1 MATRPLVGLAV
12 ALAVVLAGCGGGGA
26 DPTATATATPEPTTT
41 AAPSPSPTPTATG
54 PSVSP
59 PGVSADGVDRA
70 RLLAAHNDS
79 LANRSYALSVRTVRG
94 SAARSVELR
103 REASGTPATL
113 RSETPARTRA
123 EYFDERFYQRIDR
136 GGNVSYETGIYTRPP
151 AFTGASVVG
160 SEMARASYEP
170 RRTVRLNGTRVVV
183 LGADRED
190 LRAGAFG
197 DGTVERFA
205 SRALVDAAGTIRR
218 FELVASGRA
227 GGEPF
232 RIEVV
237 VTVRGIDETRVDPP
251 DWLAA
256 AENATA
262 G

>member
-1 MATRPLVGLAV
+1 MASRPLVGLAV

-26 DPTATATATPEPTTT
+26 DPTATPTPEPTAT
-41 AAPSPSPTPTATG
+41 AEPTPTPSATPAA

-79 LANRSYALSVRTVRG
+79 LANRSYALSVRTIRG
-94 SAARSVELR
+94 SAAQSVELR
-103 REASGTPATL
+103 REAPGTPATL
-113 RSETPARTRA
+113 RFETPARTRA

-136 GGNVSYETGIYTRPP
+136 DGNVSYETGIYTQPP
-151 AFTGASVVG
+151 AFTGASIVG

-170 RRTVRLNGTRVVV
+170 RRTARLNGTPVVV
-183 LGADRED
+183 LGADRGD